1 MPHATESLIVVPAG
15 CLDTDLTAIPDAH
28 LFVASKAPWDHDLA
42 ELPAFDAFPS

>member
-28 LFVASKAPWDHDLA
+28 LFVASKAPWDHDLTL
-42 ELPAFDAFPS
+42 LPAFDAFPS